1 VTVQRPI
8 DPSDFA
14 AIPRTREMIK
24 TLPIDI
30 RFCPKHGEEVSIQE
44 GPVSPNR
51 DYVPPFKDAN
61 WVGCCKEAIDG
72 ATEGVRRIAELIDRA
87 KQDYRDRL
95 AMKLEPEHTG
105 EMVAI
110 ELETGDY
117 FVGEDEVKA
126 ADKAR
131 LSGHAGLL
139 FFLRVGSPYAHR
151 LMSPRQ

>member
-1 VTVQRPI
+1 
-8 DPSDFA
+8 
-14 AIPRTREMIK
+14 MIK
-24 TLPIDI
+24 TLPVEI
-30 RFCPKHGEEVSIQE
+30 RICPRHGEEVSIQE
-44 GPVSPNR
+44 ASVSLNGDVIPN
-51 DYVPPFKDAN
+51 FKKAN
-61 WVGCCKEAIDG
+61 WVGCCEEAIDG

-95 AMKLEPEHTG
+95 AVKLEPEHTG
-105 EMVAI
+105 EMVAMG
-110 ELETGDY
+110 LETGDY

-139 FFLRVGSPYAHR
+139 FFLPVGSPYAHR

>member
-1 VTVQRPI
+1 MTVQRPI
-8 DPSDFA
+8 EPADFA
-14 AIPRTREMIK
+14 AIPRTREILK
-24 TLPIDI
+24 TLPVGI
-30 RFCPKHGEEVSIQE
+30 RICPNHGEEVSIQGE
-44 GPVSPNR
+44 PVSPNG
-51 DYVPPFKDAN
+51 DGVPNFKDAN
-61 WVGCCKEAIDG
+61 WVGCCEKAIDG
-72 ATEGVRRIAELIDRA
+72 VTEGVRRIAELIDRA

-95 AMKLEPEHTG
+95 AVKLEPEHTG

-131 LSGHAGLL
+131 LSGHGGLL